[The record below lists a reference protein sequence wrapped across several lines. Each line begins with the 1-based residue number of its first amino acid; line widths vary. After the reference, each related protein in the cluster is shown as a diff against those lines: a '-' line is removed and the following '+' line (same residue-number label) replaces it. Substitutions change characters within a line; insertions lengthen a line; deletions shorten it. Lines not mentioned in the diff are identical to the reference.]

1 MRNRKQYNTTAVDKL
16 LAAVYNLIMKTITC
30 KSEYFNPKDTIECG
44 QVFRYYQHEKG
55 YILYSADKACY
66 IYCENEQTHIKAED
80 CDADYFYNYFDL
92 DRNYFDIVRHA
103 SSFNVD
109 YLTKAANAAKGLRL
123 LNQDKQE
130 TLFSF
135 IISQNNN
142 IPRIKKII
150 EGICRA
156 LGERKFFMGKEYY
169 TFPTATALASAS
181 ASLYKSL
188 GAGYRDEFICQVA
201 QRVSKEGI
209 AHLDNL
215 SAQELKKELLTYKG
229 VGPKVADCVALFAY
243 KKTESF
249 PVDTWIKKVYKE
261 DLGGT
266 QTDRKKIAA
275 HLQNTFGEYS
285 GFVQQYLFYFK
296 RQN

>member
-1 MRNRKQYNTTAVDKL
+1 MRNPTPYNTTDVDKPL
-16 LAAVYNLIMKTITC
+16 PAVYNLSMKTITC

-44 QVFRYYQHEKG
+44 QVFRYFPHEKG

-66 IYCENEQTHIKAED
+66 VYCDGNQTHIQTED
-80 CDADYFYNYFDL
+80 CDEEYFYNYFDL
-92 DRNYFDIVRHA
+92 DRDYLEIVRHA

-156 LGERKFFMGKEYY
+156 LGEKKIFLGKEYY
-169 TFPTATALASAS
+169 AFPTINALASAN

-188 GAGYRDEFICQVA
+188 GAGYRDEFICSTA
-201 QRVSKEGI
+201 KKISEEGI
-209 AHLDNL
+209 AYLDNL
-215 SAQELKKELLTYKG
+215 NASELKKALLTYKG

-249 PVDTWIKKVYKE
+249 PVDTWIEKVYKE
-261 DLGGT
+261 NLGGT
-266 QTDRKKIAA
+266 QTDRKKIAT
-275 HLQNTFGEYS
+275 HLQKEFGEYS